1 MVGRTAEAARLTALW
16 ERAAA
21 GGGEGG
27 GSAVAVVRGMSRI
40 GKTKFVLETLKEKG
54 AVAFFFVSRNHFLD
68 VLLTHWRASLSEA
81 VGVPTG
87 EDAEGSGAVTRPI
100 GKAGLDEWAAFW
112 EEAFATVAAHA
123 RASSRPVAILLD
135 GADTAEKCWPG
146 AIERLRAV
154 WERSERSIRAEGDG
168 RAPGIFLVLTETVV
182 RDPQEPP
189 LSTVPAWNDRV
200 AAPVPVTDR
209 FPAAERIDLRPWPPE
224 VLRAVLS
231 AFNPRA
237 TDEDFLALWAVS
249 GGRPDVAAAILL
261 RGARTKDDVFFALTE
276 PRRGFRIDSELRE
289 LRLFS
294 DALGQHVRD
303 VSGTAWEIVR
313 SAAELRIREA
323 PGERGGLRSA
333 RRSDL
338 AKDFRADVS
347 GELWRL
353 ERGGMLRRVMPVA
366 ANGLRRPG
374 VRFRLGDPVL
384 EFCRAFIAPRI
395 GAVELE
401 RHAELAAGLRAWWPA
416 WRGCALEDLW
426 AEELRR
432 AGFPVTGPW
441 WGPKGEHPIDLVA
454 LDPEGR
460 RAVLADVGRGEGA
473 RKSLSERAEAFFAA
487 NPDVRGWAVW
497 MGQLEE
503 CPVWERVGR

>member
-1 MVGRTAEAARLTALW
+1 
-16 ERAAA
+16 
-21 GGGEGG
+21 
-27 GSAVAVVRGMSRI
+27 MSRI

-68 VLLTHWRASLSEA
+68 VLLTHWRAS
-81 VGVPTG
+81 
-87 EDAEGSGAVTRPI
+87 
-100 GKAGLDEWAAFW
+100 
-112 EEAFATVAAHA
+112 
-123 RASSRPVAILLD
+123 SRPVANLLD
-135 GADTAEKCWPG
+135 GADAAEKCWPG
-146 AIERLRAV
+146 AIGRLRAV

-276 PRRGFRIDSELRE
+276 PRWGFRIDSELRE

-323 PGERGGLRSA
+323 PGDRGGLRSA

-347 GELWRL
+347 GEL
-353 ERGGMLRRVMPVA
+353 
-366 ANGLRRPG
+366 
-374 VRFRLGDPVL
+374 
-384 EFCRAFIAPRI
+384 
-395 GAVELE
+395 
-401 RHAELAAGLRAWWPA
+401 
-416 WRGCALEDLW
+416 
-426 AEELRR
+426 
-432 AGFPVTGPW
+432 
-441 WGPKGEHPIDLVA
+441 
-454 LDPEGR
+454 
-460 RAVLADVGRGEGA
+460 
-473 RKSLSERAEAFFAA
+473 
-487 NPDVRGWAVW
+487 
-497 MGQLEE
+497 
-503 CPVWERVGR
+503 

>member
-1 MVGRTAEAARLTALW
+1 
-16 ERAAA
+16 
-21 GGGEGG
+21 
-27 GSAVAVVRGMSRI
+27 MSRI

-112 EEAFATVAAHA
+112 EEAFATAAAHA

-237 TDEDFLALWAVS
+237 TDEDFSRS
-249 GGRPDVAAAILL
+249 G
-261 RGARTKDDVFFALTE
+261 
-276 PRRGFRIDSELRE
+276 
-289 LRLFS
+289 
-294 DALGQHVRD
+294 
-303 VSGTAWEIVR
+303 R
-313 SAAELRIREA
+313 SRADGPTSR
-323 PGERGGLRSA
+323 
-333 RRSDL
+333 RRSFSE
-338 AKDFRADVS
+338 A
-347 GELWRL
+347 
-353 ERGGMLRRVMPVA
+353 
-366 ANGLRRPG
+366 
-374 VRFRLGDPVL
+374 
-384 EFCRAFIAPRI
+384 
-395 GAVELE
+395 
-401 RHAELAAGLRAWWPA
+401 H
-416 WRGCALEDLW
+416 
-426 AEELRR
+426 
-432 AGFPVTGPW
+432 
-441 WGPKGEHPIDLVA
+441 
-454 LDPEGR
+454 GR
-460 RAVLADVGRGEGA
+460 RTTSSSPSPSRGRGSGSTRNSVSCGSFRTRWVSTCA
-473 RKSLSERAEAFFAA
+473 T
-487 NPDVRGWAVW
+487 
-497 MGQLEE
+497 
-503 CPVWERVGR
+503 

>member
-1 MVGRTAEAARLTALW
+1 
-16 ERAAA
+16 
-21 GGGEGG
+21 
-27 GSAVAVVRGMSRI
+27 MSRI

-112 EEAFATVAAHA
+112 EEAFATAAAHA
-123 RASSRPVAILLD
+123 RASSRPVANLLD
-135 GADTAEKCWPG
+135 GADAAEKCWPG
-146 AIERLRAV
+146 AIGRLRAV
-154 WERSERSIRAEGDG
+154 WDRRMRAEGDG
-168 RAPGIFLVLTETVV
+168 RAPGIFLVLAETVV

-276 PRRGFRIDSELRE
+276 PRWGFRIDSELRE

-323 PGERGGLRSA
+323 PGDRGGLRSA

-353 ERGGMLRRVMPVA
+353 ERGGMLRRVLPAA

-401 RHAELAAGLRAWWPA
+401 RHAELAADLRAWWPA

-454 LDPEGR
+454 LDPEGAARGVGGR
-460 RAVLADVGRGEGA
+460 RARGGCPKVL
-473 RKSLSERAEAFFAA
+473 ERAGGGLLRGQSGRA
-487 NPDVRGWAVW
+487 GWAVW
-497 MGQLEE
+497 VGQLEE